1 MQTHYISNDIVKEF
15 IDICGKM
22 VKENRVQ
29 ERERSKGP
37 WKLVVALGLKI
48 LSQALYTLYRI
59 IIVRMAE
66 S

>member
-29 ERERSKGP
+29 EREWLKGP